1 MLNPAF
7 IRGTAQILYPA
18 SKDPSGAFVAA
29 CAVADSQNVMAT
41 PDECR
46 VAIGQRTYL
55 CCLADSDAPMTLA
68 EDCLIMHIV
77 GSDVEFLI
85 YRDCVQAVF
94 TGSFI
99 EDARLIWRS
108 ER

>member
-1 MLNPAF
+1 MLSPAF
-7 IRGTAQILYPA
+7 IRGTAQILYPR
-18 SKDPSGAFVAA
+18 SKDPTGAFVAA
-29 CAVADSQNVMAT
+29 CAVADGQNVRAT
-41 PDECR
+41 PDESR
-46 VAIGQRTYL
+46 VLIGQRTYHCRL
-55 CCLADSDAPMTLA
+55 VDSGDPLTLT

-99 EDARLIWRS
+99 EEARMTWRS